1 MYAFNRKKIMF
12 TTNRENFDVVLE
24 DSPKAVRVF
33 FLSII
38 QHFEQD
44 PTTIV
49 HYTLTNR
56 GDLRLAVSPPTKSS
70 KTRIRNFATLYWQ
83 SRNRVLLARMDLT
96 PGELAVLDFESSTA
110 PTSAAEPLLS
120 EIRLSEQECGT
131 VSRKAIAALAQAKRK
146 MVGTF

>member
-1 MYAFNRKKIMF
+1 MSTESIK
-12 TTNRENFDVVLE
+12 ENFHTKLADT
-24 DSPKAVRVF
+24 PPAARVF

-120 EIRLSEQECGT
+120 EIRLSEQECRT
-131 VSRKAIAALAQAKRK
+131 VSPKAIAALEQAKIK
-146 MVGTF
+146 MVDTF

>member
-1 MYAFNRKKIMF
+1 MLIQNEA
-12 TTNRENFDVVLE
+12 LE
-24 DSPKAVRVF
+24 SMISNIPSTAKVF
-33 FLSII
+33 LLSII

-83 SRNRVLLARMDLT
+83 SRNRVLLARMVFD
-96 PGELAVLDFESSTA
+96 
-110 PTSAAEPLLS
+110 TS
-120 EIRLSEQECGT
+120 
-131 VSRKAIAALAQAKRK
+131 
-146 MVGTF
+146 